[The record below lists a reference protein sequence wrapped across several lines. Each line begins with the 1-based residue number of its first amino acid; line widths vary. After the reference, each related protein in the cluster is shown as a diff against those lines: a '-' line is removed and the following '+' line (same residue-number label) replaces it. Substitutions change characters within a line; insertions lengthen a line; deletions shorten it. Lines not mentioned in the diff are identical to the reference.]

1 MLGFLQ
7 APSTARRDLLL
18 KLQEA
23 AQAKWEDAKVF
34 EVDAPQEGEWGQMYR
49 LTLVSMAHEVEV
61 QVLYIY
67 APWEESALRW

>member
-18 KLQEA
+18 KLQGA

-34 EVDAPQEGEWGQMYR
+34 EVDAPQEGEGGNCTGPA
-49 LTLVSMAHEVEV
+49 LL
-61 QVLYIY
+61 
-67 APWEESALRW
+67 PWVVHGA